1 MLAGGVRVLVRCVCP
16 CVCGLALALYTTAP
30 TRWPCFRTPYIAFG
44 RAVRVLAF
52 GGGECVN
59 GGPFVSRW
67 RCSRRSAAAG
77 EQCAMPTSARRAL
90 QHTERTEP
98 SLLPAGFILPSY
110 ALSLPVAISPHHQPV
125 SARRYRAYPIS
136 RRQRPSTAREMPLPR
151 SHQPLHL
158 PFQVSAMSAPA
169 LAHAAHEAI
178 ARAISSVFFH
188 SILHLDI
195 PASLHAPSTVSV
207 FFPTRHCA
215 RAAPSVIRLLVRC
228 PHHAHPIIL
237 IFFSVRPPSRD
248 TPSQSRLATAASPS
262 SLGPIDVIPVSG
274 PCCPPR
280 LTLARPAGP
289 NMPYQAV
296 LSPKHALFHRP
307 HPSG

>member
-110 ALSLPVAISPHHQPV
+110 ALSLPVAISPHQPAYQPADIEHIQFPAASV
-125 SARRYRAYPIS
+125 PAQPGRCPCPDPTSRCTSHSKYPPCLPPHSPTPLTRLSQEPSPLYFPLIPPSRHPSFSPRAQHRVRLLPNATLRSCCPLSHPSS
-136 RRQRPSTAREMPLPR
+136 RPLP
-151 SHQPLHL
+151 
-158 PFQVSAMSAPA
+158 
-169 LAHAAHEAI
+169 
-178 ARAISSVFFH
+178 SSRPPYHPDLFL
-188 SILHLDI
+188 S
-195 PASLHAPSTVSV
+195 
-207 FFPTRHCA
+207 
-215 RAAPSVIRLLVRC
+215 APSV
-228 PHHAHPIIL
+228 
-237 IFFSVRPPSRD
+237 
-248 TPSQSRLATAASPS
+248 
-262 SLGPIDVIPVSG
+262 
-274 PCCPPR
+274 PR
-280 LTLARPAGP
+280 
-289 NMPYQAV
+289 
-296 LSPKHALFHRP
+296 HALPVPIGHCCVPVLFGP
-307 HPSG
+307 H